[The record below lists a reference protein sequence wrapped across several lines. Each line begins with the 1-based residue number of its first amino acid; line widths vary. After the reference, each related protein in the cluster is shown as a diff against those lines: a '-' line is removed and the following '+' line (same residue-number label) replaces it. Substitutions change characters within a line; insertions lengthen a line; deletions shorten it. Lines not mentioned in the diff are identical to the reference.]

1 MSIDDL
7 CYMSAHEALK
17 RFRNLSLSPVELL
30 EAIIEKADSIT
41 DTVNPFADRYFEE
54 ALERAKTEALYVQ
67 RTADIGPIE
76 GIPLAVKDLC
86 EIVKTHNAGSLI
98 NAQIFVNKLR
108 PTSGSWLR
116 S

>member
-41 DTVNPFADRYFEE
+41 GTVNPFADRYFEE
-54 ALERAKTEALYVQ
+54 AFDRAKKSEALYVQ
-67 RTADIGPIE
+67 RTADIWPY
-76 GIPLAVKDLC
+76 
-86 EIVKTHNAGSLI
+86 
-98 NAQIFVNKLR
+98 
-108 PTSGSWLR
+108 
-116 S
+116 